1 MVKLPVNASNQA
13 SKEDVLISAVTFQ
26 HHLEQVAQKAFEN
39 GEPYVRPIVLFQL
52 KRKRKEIIRLL
63 KRLRKS

>member
-26 HHLEQVAQKAFEN
+26 RHLEQVAQKAFEN
-39 GEPYVRPIVLFQL
+39 GEPSCPIDYPSRSENQ
-52 KRKRKEIIRLL
+52 RR
-63 KRLRKS
+63 